1 MATSPR
7 ITKTTKL
14 KEIKE
19 VKQEGFLYEENAYA
33 ALEKY
38 GISTGGTAGAS
49 HDKPDLTIKAKG
61 KTTTGCELK
70 NSPTAAGSLVMKYYK
85 GKWDY
90 GEYAGEVEKEMLVSI
105 AKNVNLLREMNTS
118 GPAGI
123 EWRKSEPILQNDI
136 TGKKKLLIGDIT
148 KLKDRQKAYARD
160 ISNFGGKK
168 EIHIDVG
175 SKAVCDYYIT
185 KKCSYI
191 NVGTHG
197 FFTLNGQDDL
207 GLNKK
212 LKEQGLAEIPDFAV
226 NSKTII
232 RMRCQLKSKS
242 QAQYQFSL
250 TLQFSGVKK
259 SPYNIA
265 PIKAGT
271 KSTIDTS
278 KLKNDSILLAFK

>member
-1 MATSPR
+1 MATSPSV
-7 ITKTTKL
+7 TKTTKIKDV
-14 KEIKE
+14 KETT
-19 VKQEGFLYEENAYA
+19 QEGFLYEENAYA
-33 ALEKY
+33 ELEKY

-49 HDKPDLTIKAKG
+49 HDKPDLTIKAKA

-70 NSPTAAGSLVMKYYK
+70 NSPTAAGSLVMKYYN
-85 GKWDY
+85 GKWDFGDY
-90 GEYAGEVEKEMLVSI
+90 IGEPEKEMLVSI
-105 AKNVNLLREMNTS
+105 AKGVNLLREMNTS
-118 GPAGI
+118 GMAGM
-123 EWRKSEPILQNDI
+123 EWRKSEPILQNDKL
-136 TGKKKLLIGDIT
+136 GKKKLLIGDIS
-148 KLKDRQKAYARD
+148 KLKDRQKAYAKD
-160 ISNFGGKK
+160 IQSFGGKK

-212 LKEQGLAEIPDFAV
+212 LKALGLAEIPDFSS

-265 PIKAGT
+265 PIKRGT
-271 KSTIDTS
+271 KSTIDVTA
-278 KLKNDSILLAFK
+278 LKNDSILLAFK

>member
-14 KEIKE
+14 KEVKE

-70 NSPTAAGSLVMKYYK
+70 NSPTAAGSLVMKYYN

-90 GEYAGEVEKEMLVSI
+90 GEYVGEVEKEMLVAI

-118 GPAGI
+118 GAAGI

-136 TGKKKLLIGDIT
+136 TGKKKLLVGDIT

-212 LKEQGLAEIPDFAV
+212 LKEQGLTEIPDFAV

-271 KSTIDTS
+271 KSTIDIS
-278 KLKNDSILLAFK
+278 KLKSDSILLAFK

>member
-1 MATSPR
+1 MATSPK

-14 KEIKE
+14 KEVKE
-19 VKQEGFLYEENAYA
+19 VTQEGFLYEENAYD
-33 ALEKY
+33 ALNKY

-70 NSPTAAGSLVMKYYK
+70 NSPTAAGSLVMKYYND
-85 GKWDY
+85 KWDF
-90 GEYAGEVEKEMLVSI
+90 GEYAGEIEKEMLVSI
-105 AKNVNLLREMNTS
+105 AKSVNLLREMNTS

-136 TGKKKLLIGDIT
+136 TGKKKLLVGDST

-265 PIKAGT
+265 PIKTGT
-271 KSTIDTS
+271 KSTIDIA
-278 KLKNDSILLAFK
+278 KLKSDPILLAFK

>member
-1 MATSPR
+1 MATSTR

-14 KEIKE
+14 KEVKE
-19 VKQEGFLYEENAYA
+19 VKQEGFLYEENAYD
-33 ALEKY
+33 ALHVY

-49 HDKPDLTIKAKG
+49 HDKPDLTIQGKG
-61 KTTTGCELK
+61 KKTTGCELK
-70 NSPTAAGSLVMKYYK
+70 NSPTAAGSLVMKYYN
-85 GKWDY
+85 GKWDF
-90 GEYAGEVEKEMLVSI
+90 GDYAGEPEKEMLVAI
-105 AKNVNLLREMNTS
+105 AKGVNLLREMNTS

-148 KLKDRQKAYARD
+148 KLKDRQKAYAVD

-168 EIHIDVG
+168 EVHIDVG

-207 GLNKK
+207 GLNAK
-212 LKEQGLAEIPDFAV
+212 LDSLGLPLIPDFAS

-232 RMRCQLKSKS
+232 RIRCQTKSKS

-250 TLQFSGVKK
+250 TLQFSAVKK

-265 PIKAGT
+265 PIKTGT
-271 KSTIDTS
+271 KSTIDKN
-278 KLKNDSILLAFK
+278 KLKSDSILLAFK